1 MMTRRS
7 VFTVLAAAIAAAAS
21 CTTEPEPL
29 DLSGEWS
36 GATDSGNAATLNLS
50 HDLSTARLSGTWSLG
65 YGSISITGTADGHL
79 TGGSV
84 SLGLNWELSND
95 PIRYTGAI
103 ADGGTTLR
111 GTITYDPGDSE
122 PLVLTKE

>member
-7 VFTVLAAAIAAAAS
+7 VFTVLAAAIAAAS
-21 CTTEPEPL
+21 CSTEPEPL

-36 GATDSGNAATLNLS
+36 GATDSGNAVTLNLS

-95 PIRYTGAI
+95 PIRFTGAI

-122 PLVLTKE
+122 PLVLTKG